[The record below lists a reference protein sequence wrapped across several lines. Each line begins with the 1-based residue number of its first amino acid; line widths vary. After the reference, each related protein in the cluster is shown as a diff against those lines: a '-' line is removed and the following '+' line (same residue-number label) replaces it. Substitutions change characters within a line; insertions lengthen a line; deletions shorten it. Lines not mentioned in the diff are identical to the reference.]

1 MKKTF
6 IALQMSILIF
16 LLSACAVM
24 VVNSNNSKLAES
36 GSYLVVPFRNYTQT
50 PNAGYRI
57 ASILNGILRSKNY
70 KISNYLLLLG
80 NNGVNNKKNIVKTL
94 NRAKNKGIRYVISGD
109 VNEFRYKTGI
119 EGEPAVS
126 ITVFV
131 YNSDSKKIIWSS
143 TGSATGWSNQ
153 SITTVAQNLLNRLL
167 HF

>member
-24 VVNSNNSKLAES
+24 VVNSSNSKLIENS
-36 GSYLVVPFRNYTQT
+36 SYLVVPFKNYTQT

-70 KISNYLLLLG
+70 KIFNYPQLLE
-80 NNGVNNKKNIVKTL
+80 NNGVNNKNIIKTL

-126 ITVFV
+126 ITIFV